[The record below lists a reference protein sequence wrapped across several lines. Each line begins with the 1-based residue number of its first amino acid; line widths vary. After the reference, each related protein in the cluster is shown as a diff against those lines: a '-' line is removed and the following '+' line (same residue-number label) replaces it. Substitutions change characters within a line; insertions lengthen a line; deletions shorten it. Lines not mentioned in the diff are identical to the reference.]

1 MGAAGGWLNKQALA
15 NVPPNVLNTRIWLI
29 AIWASYCGGLHG
41 FNTANINGIMTMK
54 SFRRDFGLDEMSA
67 TSVTNITG
75 WVTSAM
81 LLVRDTLNPFV
92 ALIAD
97 SVSCRANSAASS
109 SQAL

>member
-15 NVPPNVLNTRIWLI
+15 NAPPNVLNTRIWLI

-54 SFRRDFGLDEMSA
+54 SFRRNFGLDEMSA

-81 LLVRDTLNPFV
+81 LLVRGSLNHV
-92 ALIAD
+92 VVSIAD
-97 SVSCRANSAASS
+97 SVFRRVNSAAS
-109 SQAL
+109 